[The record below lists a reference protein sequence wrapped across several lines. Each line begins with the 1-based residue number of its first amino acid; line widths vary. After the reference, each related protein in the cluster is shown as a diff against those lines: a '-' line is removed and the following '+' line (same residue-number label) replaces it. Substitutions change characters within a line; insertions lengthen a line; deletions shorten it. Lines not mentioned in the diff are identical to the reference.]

1 MSTFLR
7 LTPRGMQYSH
17 MPSFFVP
24 DTTNS
29 LNEKNRWQSIVCK
42 RDMYALCVEASSNM
56 ALFGSKDS
64 QISVGANDAQY
75 RVKNTYLNAFGGDT
89 ACNVSSS
96 NRLWSDSNAYS
107 ITLCDLVDAQLDL
120 FIVYEDT
127 ENIRVFWR
135 QDNTPTFLLI
145 ILAMLSIYLV
155 SCVAQNIVKTISHP
169 KKSHLVNE
177 IPASQRA
184 VTLFVWILLVLDF
197 YTTLLQ
203 TAPSNDFFILRHDR
217 VVAIHLLFYVIVEL
231 FFQTAAHL
239 ARLQYNNTGVSGG
252 FRLHTIPKH
261 YTSSVSILIACLLLI
276 SLRIHFTLDNPYLV
290 VLTTLFGIR
299 SWYKFLWAT
308 THQMPEQVTQLV
320 CCAIQVIDMF
330 VFCSLLGNGIVM
342 SSMSFFD
349 ASVVQLIIF
358 FIAALVGGLLL
369 LYKEVTTGEKKED
382 P

>member
-1 MSTFLR
+1 
-7 LTPRGMQYSH
+7 MQYSR

-24 DTTNS
+24 DTKDS
-29 LNEKNRWQSIVCK
+29 LNDKSRWQSIVCK
-42 RDMYALCVEASSNM
+42 RDMYALCVEDTSNM

-64 QISVGANDAQY
+64 QISVGGNDAQY
-75 RVKNTYLNAFGGDT
+75 RVRNTYLNAFGGDT

-107 ITLCDLVDAQLDL
+107 VTLCDLVDAQLDL
-120 FIVYEDT
+120 FVVYDDT
-127 ENIRVFWR
+127 EDIRVFWR
-135 QDNTPTFLLI
+135 QDNTSTFLLI

-155 SCVAQNIVKTISHP
+155 SCVAQNIVKTISHSNNSP
-169 KKSHLVNE
+169 IVNE
-177 IPASQRA
+177 IPVSQRA

-203 TAPSNDFFILRHDR
+203 TPPSNDFFILRHDR

-239 ARLQYNNTGVSGG
+239 ARLQYNNTGVHGV
-252 FRLHTIPKH
+252 FQLHTIPTH

-290 VLTTLFGIR
+290 VLTALFGIR

-308 THQMPEQVTQLV
+308 THQMQEQATQLV
-320 CCAIQVIDMF
+320 CCVIQVIDMF

-349 ASVVQLIIF
+349 ASIVQLIIF

-369 LYKEVTTGEKKED
+369 VFKEVTTDEKKEEL
-382 P
+382 